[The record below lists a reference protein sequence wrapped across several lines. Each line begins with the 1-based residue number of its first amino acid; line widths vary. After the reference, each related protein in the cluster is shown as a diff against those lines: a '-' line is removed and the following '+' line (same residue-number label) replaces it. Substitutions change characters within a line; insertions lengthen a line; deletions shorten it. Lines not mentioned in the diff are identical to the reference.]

1 LPPTQAQFFSRK
13 ISNFSTVYLETQSK
27 NNSLCPWLILLL
39 KIILLIGDQLLRG
52 GFKAIVINIFWGKNE
67 KHNQEVVQPGDL
79 CVETTTKK
87 RFFFQQIHKKMG
99 KNNQLW

>member
-1 LPPTQAQFFSRK
+1 MV
-13 ISNFSTVYLETQSK
+13 NF
-27 NNSLCPWLILLL
+27 IA